1 MNWIKRHK
9 RLSAFLLIAVLLLG
23 WRQYDRHFTPERW
36 AETDI
41 GHRGKL
47 VNSLLEQYNGLEG
60 MTRAEV
66 EELPGADTEGMQVRE
81 TYHPDGTR
89 ERVPELVYAAG
100 GRSWTGFPEYLC
112 ISLENDQVVDVRI
125 IVD

>member
-1 MNWIKRHK
+1 MNWSK
-9 RLSAFLLIAVLLLG
+9 RLKILSVLLAAALLFLG
-23 WRQYDRHFTPERW
+23 WRQYDRRFTPQRW

-41 GHRGKL
+41 DHRGKL
-47 VNSLLEQYNGLEG
+47 VDSLLEQYNGLEG

-66 EELPGADTEGMQVRE
+66 EELLGSDTDGMQVRE

-89 ERVPELVYAAG
+89 ERIPALVYAAG

-112 ISLENDQVVDVRI
+112 ISLENGRVVDVRV